1 MSLLVTGVCVLGGVL
16 IGRWV
21 AGRRGAPP
29 ALPAPPDAVLVEEGS
44 LEKKASGATKK
55 DALASTQESMTR
67 GPNGKRDVANPA
79 RSARKEHDWSDFP
92 CALGDVVSRLGT
104 DERWLAGVI
113 VFSEDRP
120 AAALFIAPE
129 AGGDRA
135 IFARPK
141 PIDELLWLEPIPRD
155 ALLVGAEPPTSLEVF
170 GLRYE
175 RTRRLPLRAERAGA
189 GAPDVGDTVILAE
202 YTSSGDERLVLVTGG
217 GSSRAWRGS
226 AIGPGMYDVMAS
238 GKSTLDE
245 A

>member
-29 ALPAPPDAVLVEEGS
+29 ALPAGTDVRPDALATEGS
-44 LEKKASGATKK
+44 SGATKK
-55 DALASTQESMTR
+55 DALASTRETMTR
-67 GPNGKRDVANPA
+67 GPNGKRDVGNPA
-79 RSARKEHDWSDFP
+79 RPALKEHDWSDFP

-155 ALLVGAEPPTSLEVF
+155 ALLVGAEPPTSLEIF